1 MNGFQEQQL
10 FSGAARVQGFQPQ
23 ETPDLTTGLR
33 ENAETRQANLKR
45 LAAEDMIRQASA
57 INKKVETYEA
67 IGNLGIPMAKEL
79 AELTAKSFLDSQA
92 IKAQDDYRKSKDV
105 GTTPEGT
112 KAYADLLEQ
121 ARKEGAITSE
131 AAAQLA
137 KQGGSLEQINYIKG
151 LPRYRQLYAMQAY
164 LTDKRNALPQA
175 WDQFRATDTQV
186 YTDVNGQKFTV
197 KDLETNPNKH
207 RSKIV
212 FGAFTRKQYLKDG
225 FSQEFNPNPEVS
237 RLYNEGL
244 NELENSYLTSVDAR
258 ININESEQLVN
269 SGIQNFLS
277 NGNYNDLVRA
287 YLNSYD
293 PKTGKVRDNAAA
305 LAAAEATVVGLY
317 ASGQISREAAVGIRN
332 QTVEWDKKGRSFDK
346 FYANRLYAKDGLFAQ
361 INAVDKR
368 KLDIAETQD
377 KIKLQQFEDAFNAQ
391 KRKLQAEGRR
401 FTNEDIQELVS
412 FGRDDL
418 GLSMN
423 DMSFMLQDYLTAQE
437 ADDEAQM
444 RRLQPIIDQQGF
456 VEMSD
461 LEGVSPE
468 LIAELNTNKLIRD
481 EGVEELTAGNKQEAK
496 DTIRAFTG
504 ARIKIE
510 EGQPE
515 PVEFVRQYNN
525 AYRAYESYMRDY
537 MLGGMTQ
544 TEAQTLAIKKLNE
557 NNAQGTY
564 TRTDLRPLPNSKF
577 SNDLSSAQGNLN
589 DQSFDHTTTI
599 LPNSEPYL
607 EQLDKWTKGEAA
619 FPRYYT
625 LAAASNK
632 YISGWDLASQ
642 QYRIKYNRELGKDA
656 RRRAFEN
663 QPAAVQAVLNFHP
676 TERKLERALT
686 TNYNNA
692 SYDVPFTRATRQAVT
707 VSPIDGVNHPFFVA
721 IGINEGTRRADGGY
735 NPAYRGH
742 TDPAV
747 SGPAAGKTNKGT
759 VSSRDTQFA
768 TPEAV
773 DAHWTK
779 HLANTQKKHE
789 NAVASYGLAPGTA
802 DYNDLM
808 FNILDLEV
816 QAPAAVEDFVKSIPD
831 IIREGVTPSVIGKYR
846 AKAFIEPSGRL
857 NAPGFGN
864 SMVRLQLDQTR
875 RAGTFTLKRR
885 GR

>member
-10 FSGAARVQGFQPQ
+10 FSGAARVQGFSPQ
-23 ETPDLTTGLR
+23 QTPDLTTGLR

-45 LAAEDMIRQASA
+45 FAAEENLRQANA
-57 INKKVETYEA
+57 INKKVEVYEA
-67 IGNLGIPMAKEL
+67 IGNLGIPMAKQI

-92 IKAQDDYRKSKDV
+92 IQAQNDYRKSKDL

-112 KAYADLLEQ
+112 KAYQDILEQ
-121 ARKEGAITSE
+121 ARKEGVITTE
-131 AAAQLA
+131 AASQLA

-164 LTDKRNALPQA
+164 LTDKRNNLPNA
-175 WDQFRATDTQV
+175 WEQFKSTDTQQ
-186 YTDVNGQKFTV
+186 YTDINGQKFTV
-197 KDLETNPNKH
+197 KDLELNPDKH

-212 FGAFTRKQYLKDG
+212 FEAFTQKQYLKDG
-225 FSQEFNPNPEVS
+225 FSQQFNPNPEVS
-237 RLYNEGL
+237 RIYNEGL
-244 NELENSYLTSVDAR
+244 NELQDSYLTSVDAR
-258 ININESEQLVN
+258 INIQTSEELVN

-287 YLNSYD
+287 YMNSYD

-305 LAAAEATVVGLY
+305 LAAAEATIVGLY
-317 ASGQISREAAVGIRN
+317 ASGQITREQAVGIRT
-332 QTVEWDKKGRSFDK
+332 QKVEWDKKGRDFDK

-377 KIKLQQFEDAFNAQ
+377 KIKLQQFEDAFDAQ
-391 KRKLQAEGRR
+391 KQRLLAEGRR
-401 FTNEDIQELVS
+401 FTNEDVQDLVR
-412 FGRDDL
+412 FGRDEL
-418 GLSMN
+418 GLSMS

-468 LIAELNTNKLIRD
+468 LVAKLNQQRLVRDQGLEKLTTD
-481 EGVEELTAGNKQEAK
+481 NKQEAR

-525 AYRAYESYMRDY
+525 AYRAYESYMRGY

-544 TEAQTLAIKKLNE
+544 DEAQTLAIKKLNE
-557 NNAQGTY
+557 NNAIGTY
-564 TRTDLRPLPNSKF
+564 TRTDLRPIPNSKF
-577 SNDLSSAQGNLN
+577 ANDLSSAQGNLN

-625 LAAASNK
+625 LTAATNK

-642 QYRIKYNRELGKDA
+642 QYRIKYGRELGKDA
-656 RRRAFEN
+656 KRRAFEN

-676 TERKLERALT
+676 TQKKLERART
-686 TNYNNA
+686 TNFAPQA
-692 SYDVPFTRATRQAVT
+692 STLSNPLLKRA
-707 VSPIDGVNHPFFVA
+707 
-721 IGINEGTRRADGGY
+721 ADITSNYESAGAGGY
-735 NPAYRGH
+735 NAVNQGGEAGGTKIPAGFYSGDFRNMKQHGGRDL
-742 TDPAV
+742 TTMTVGEIMDLQADPGKSMSNAEWVKQGKLHAV
-747 SGPAAGKTNKGT
+747 GRYQFIGSTLKGL
-759 VSSRDTQFA
+759 VKRLGISRDEKFTPELQDRLFLSLLKSGGPGQWVGLNKA
-768 TPEAV
+768 TPE
-773 DAHWTK
+773 
-779 HLANTQKKHE
+779 E
-789 NAVASYGLAPGTA
+789 
-802 DYNDLM
+802 
-808 FNILDLEV
+808 LEL
-816 QAPAAVEDFVKSIPD
+816 I
-831 IIREGVTPSVIGKYR
+831 
-846 AKAFIEPSGRL
+846 
-857 NAPGFGN
+857 
-864 SMVRLQLDQTR
+864 R
-875 RAGTFTLKRR
+875 RAQRML
-885 GR
+885 

>member
-67 IGNLGIPMAKEL
+67 IGNLGIPMAKQA
-79 AELTAKSFLDSQA
+79 AELIAKSFLDSQA

-112 KAYADLLEQ
+112 QAYAELLEQ

-175 WDQFRATDTQV
+175 WDQFKATDTQV

-197 KDLETNPNKH
+197 KDLETNPDKH

-225 FSQEFNPNPEVS
+225 FSQEFNPNPEIS

-244 NELENSYLTSVDAR
+244 NELEDSYLTSVDAR

-293 PKTGKVRDNAAA
+293 PKTGKIRDNAAA

-317 ASGQISREAAVGIRN
+317 ASGQIGREAAVGIRD
-332 QTVEWDKKGRSFDK
+332 QAVEWDKKGRTFDK

-368 KLDIAETQD
+368 KLDIANTQEQ
-377 KIKLQQFEDAFNAQ
+377 IKVQQFEQAFDAQ
-391 KRKLQAEGRR
+391 KKRLHAEGRR
-401 FTNEDIQELVS
+401 FTNEDVQELVR
-412 FGRDDL
+412 FGQYEL
-418 GLSMN
+418 GLSMEQ
-423 DMSFMLQDYLTAQE
+423 MSFMLQGYLTAQE
-437 ADDEAQM
+437 ADDEAHM
-444 RRLQPIIDQQGF
+444 RRLQPIIDQQGY

-461 LEGVSPE
+461 LDGVSPE
-468 LIAELNTNKLIRD
+468 VIAELNRRKLIRD
-481 EGVEELTAGNKQEAK
+481 EKLEEITAGNKQEAR
-496 DTIRAFTG
+496 DYIRAFTG
-504 ARIKIE
+504 KRIKIE

-537 MLGGMTQ
+537 LLTGYEQ
-544 TEAQTLAIKKLNE
+544 SEAQTLAMKRLEE
-557 NNAQGTY
+557 NDAKDTY
-564 TRTDLRPLPNSKF
+564 TRQDLRPLPSSKF
-577 SNDLSSAQGNLN
+577 ASDLEAAQLSLSND
-589 DQSFDHTTTI
+589 DFDHTTTI
-599 LPNSEPYL
+599 LPNTDPYL
-607 EQLDKWTKGEAA
+607 EQLDKWTRGEAE
-619 FPRYYT
+619 FPRFYT
-625 LAAASNK
+625 LSASRHK
-632 YISGWDLASQ
+632 YLSSWDLAGP
-642 QYRIKYNRELGKDA
+642 QYQLKYGRELKKDA

-663 QPAAVQAVLNFHP
+663 QPAAVQQVLNFHP
-676 TERKLERALT
+676 TKRKLERAVT
-686 TNYNNA
+686 TSFAPVQFSATYNPNVSVA
-692 SYDVPFTRATRQAVT
+692 SNPMLKRATT
-707 VSPIDGVNHPFFVA
+707 IISNHESA
-721 IGINEGTRRADGGY
+721 GSGGY
-735 NPAYRGH
+735 NAVNQGGEEGGTKIPAGFY
-742 TDPAV
+742 
-747 SGPAAGKTNKGT
+747 SGDIRNMSQHGGR
-759 VSSRDTQFA
+759 S
-768 TPEAV
+768 
-773 DAHWTK
+773 
-779 HLANTQKKHE
+779 L
-789 NAVASYGLAPGTA
+789 
-802 DYNDLM
+802 
-808 FNILDLEV
+808 
-816 QAPAAVEDFVKSIPD
+816 EDFTLGELIELGSDPGKAAMSDKEWVKQ
-831 IIREGVTPSVIGKYR
+831 GKLHALGKYQIIH
-846 AKAFIEPSGRL
+846 K
-857 NAPGFGN
+857 
-864 SMVRLQLDQTR
+864 
-875 RAGTFTLKRR
+875 TLKGLIKRHNLPLTLKFTPNLQDFLGLSLLKSGGTGQWVGLR
-885 GR
+885 KASKEDIDYLNRVKGML